1 MNRYE
6 YERIDKNTKN
16 ILEELAEEYKLLLI
30 KRVMEEQ
37 LKSIE
42 EVNYRDVILM
52 DEEIKQNLYKTKE
65 KKKERLLKLTILT
78 GLLYAVFGFGFYFI
92 QNTIFTISD
101 FREQVGLLIGVV
113 GLSLSVMAYFFQTF
127 KKDVFITK
135 RLDYNSSYLNE
146 FSIVKKWTEI
156 ESMAYKIIQ
165 NKENENNTNMP
176 ISKVFDK
183 LFTYGV
189 IDENDKEELKYVLNM
204 RNKVVHHSL
213 EQNSDLDIK
222 KGIEKADEII
232 SKLKLKMGKSV
243 V

>member
-6 YERIDKNTKN
+6 YERIEKNTKN

-232 SKLKLKMGKSV
+232 SKLKLKME
-243 V
+243 